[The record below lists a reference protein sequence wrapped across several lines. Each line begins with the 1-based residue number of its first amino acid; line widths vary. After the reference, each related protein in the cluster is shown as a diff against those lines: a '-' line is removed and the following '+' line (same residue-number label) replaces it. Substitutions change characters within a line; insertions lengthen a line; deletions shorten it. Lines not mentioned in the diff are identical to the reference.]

1 MRSYCVSLGISIS
14 CGYACAFLQPTNNNV
29 LHSAQ
34 PAAMRNPFR
43 FPCST
48 TFDADYR
55 HRLRRFGVIG
65 SDDENESASA
75 DNNNNSEEPPI
86 PERERAPPKPKN
98 IWQTI
103 FDPIV
108 TSPIL
113 PIFLFW
119 GPFLQNPYNKRKFA
133 ELTANTNPLVV
144 DAFLGALAA
153 TVIAYVAYNA
163 RVEAAEE
170 ASEVRELALR
180 DLRTARQGQFT
191 SNRSQ
196 QTTSD
201 AVQEAAETYEEALR
215 KELKLRWISP
225 QLGWRLDFPDDPASR
240 EEDQAAARQFL
251 GLEITHDGN
260 IIELR

>member
-1 MRSYCVSLGISIS
+1 MRYHCVSLGISIIS
-14 CGYACAFLQPTNNNV
+14 CGTGCAFLQQPTNNNV

-34 PAAMRNPFR
+34 PVHKRNPFR

-48 TFDADYR
+48 TFGADYR
-55 HRLRRFGVIG
+55 HRLRRLGAIG

-86 PERERAPPKPKN
+86 PERAPPKPKN

-133 ELTANTNPLVV
+133 ELTANANPLVV

-251 GLEITHDGN
+251 GLEITDDGN

>member
-1 MRSYCVSLGISIS
+1 MRYSVSLGISIS
-14 CGYACAFLQPTNNNV
+14 CGTGCAFLQQPTNNNV

-34 PAAMRNPFR
+34 PVHRRNPFR

-48 TFDADYR
+48 TFDADYP
-55 HRLRRFGVIG
+55 HRLRRLGAID

-75 DNNNNSEEPPI
+75 DNNNNYPEP
-86 PERERAPPKPKN
+86 APPKPKN

-133 ELTANTNPLVV
+133 ELTANANPLVV
-144 DAFLGALAA
+144 DAFLGTLAA

-201 AVQEAAETYEEALR
+201 AVQEAAETYEQALR

-251 GLEITHDGN
+251 ELEITDDGN